1 MRRKYPILITTRL
14 VQLAHPDEGRRAA
27 LVYGQELHLLA
38 TYRSVYQFAWAAMET
53 RLALRDLL
61 STDLSGIALDYNE
74 VHALRTAWRFLP
86 AFDHPRA
93 PGCCLVSRS
102 SESGWEYQGSG
113 ESLTAHGEALPVS
126 SAHSAVRAPDLASV
140 YVIGG
145 DGIPRRVGVSA
156 GIGGVGIGG
165 ARSSALGPEL
175 VLEPD
180 LSRLKGSARFMRAGS
195 EAWSGAA
202 QWEGA
207 AESLEA
213 VEAEHFRR
221 AGHRTPG
228 DVHVHFFG
236 AKLGGRCAS
245 VENGDEIAVQW
256 DALGAELRAVI
267 EKERISPEPIAL
279 PL

>member
-1 MRRKYPILITTRL
+1 L
-14 VQLAHPDEGRRAA
+14 VQLAHPEEGRRAA
-27 LVYGQELHLLA
+27 LVYGNELHLLA
-38 TYRSVYQFAWAAMET
+38 TYRSLYQFAWAAMET

-86 AFDHPRA
+86 AFDHPRS

-102 SESGWEYQGSG
+102 AESGWEYQGSA

-126 SAHSAVRAPDLASV
+126 DPHAAIRAPELASV

-145 DGIPRRVGVSA
+145 DGIARRVGLAA
-156 GIGGVGIGG
+156 GIGDAGIGD
-165 ARSSALGPEL
+165 ARFSALGPEL

-180 LSRLKGSARFMRAGS
+180 LARWKGSARLLRAGC
-195 EAWSGAA
+195 EAWSGGA
-202 QWEGA
+202 QWDGL
-207 AESLEA
+207 AEALEA
-213 VEAEHFRR
+213 VEAAHFRR

-228 DVHVHFFG
+228 DAHVHFFG
-236 AKLGGRCAS
+236 AKLGGKCAS

-256 DALGAELRAVI
+256 DTLGAQLRAVI
-267 EKERISPEPIAL
+267 QKQRVSPEPIAL

>member
-1 MRRKYPILITTRL
+1 L
-14 VQLAHPDEGRRAA
+14 VQLAHPEEGRRAA
-27 LVYGQELHLLA
+27 LVYGNELHLLA
-38 TYRSVYQFAWAAMET
+38 TYRSLYQFAWAAMET
-53 RLALRDLL
+53 RLPLRDLL

-86 AFDHPRA
+86 AFDHPRS

-102 SESGWEYQGSG
+102 GESGWEYQGSG
-113 ESLTAHGEALPVS
+113 ESLTAHGDALPVS
-126 SAHSAVRAPDLASV
+126 DPHSAIRAPELASV

-145 DGIPRRVGVSA
+145 DGIARRVGLTQGIGDA
-156 GIGGVGIGG
+156 GIGG
-165 ARSSALGPEL
+165 APFSAIGPEL

-180 LSRLKGSARFMRAGS
+180 LARLKGSARLMRAGS
-195 EAWSGAA
+195 DAWSGTA
-202 QWEGA
+202 QWDGM
-207 AESLEA
+207 AEALEA
-213 VEAEHFRR
+213 VEGEHFRR

-228 DVHVHFFG
+228 DAHVHFFG

-256 DALGAELRAVI
+256 EALGAQLRAVI
-267 EKERISPEPIAL
+267 QKERASPKPIAL

>member
-1 MRRKYPILITTRL
+1 L
-14 VQLAHPDEGRRAA
+14 VQLAHPEEGRRAA
-27 LVYGQELHLLA
+27 LVHGNDLHLLA
-38 TYRSVYQFAWAAMET
+38 TYRSLYQFAWAAMET

-61 STDLSGIALDYNE
+61 STDLSGIVLDYDD

-86 AFDHPRA
+86 AFDHPRS

-102 SESGWEYQGSG
+102 AESGWEYQGSG
-113 ESLTAHGEALPVS
+113 ESLTAHGEALPIS
-126 SAHSAVRAPDLASV
+126 DHAAIRAPELASV

-145 DGIPRRVGVSA
+145 DGTARRVGVAA
-156 GIGGVGIGG
+156 GIGA
-165 ARSSALGPEL
+165 ARFSALGPEL

-180 LSRLKGSARFMRAGS
+180 LARFKGSARLMRAGS
-195 EAWSGAA
+195 EAWSARA
-202 QWEGA
+202 QWDGM
-207 AESLEA
+207 AEALEA

-228 DVHVHFFG
+228 DAHVHFFG
-236 AKLGGRCAS
+236 AKLGGRCAG

-256 DALGAELRAVI
+256 EALGAQLRAVI
-267 EKERISPEPIAL
+267 QKQRVSPKPIAL